1 MRRKGWPPVA
11 NANAN
16 VNVKANSA
24 VNGNPNA
31 YAGDA
36 AVHGRTARNGK
47 PKALKSSWSRLRAAY
62 RNSVAIAVFLLVWE
76 TAPRLGIVDGTFF
89 PPFSEV
95 LRAWWGMLL
104 SGDMADHL
112 KASLLRSAGGLAL
125 ALLVSVPL
133 GLAIGWYKPVAQY
146 LNPLLELL
154 RNTAALAILP
164 VFILLLGLGETSKI
178 AIVFY
183 ACTFPLLLNTISG
196 VRNVDPLLVKS
207 ARSMGLSP
215 VRLFRKVIVPAS
227 IPTIFVGVRQAG
239 ASSILVLVAA
249 EMVGAKSGVGYLI
262 QYAQFSFLIPE
273 MYAGIITI
281 SAIGLAVNYML
292 VYIERKLTRW
302 KQAYGE

>member
-1 MRRKGWPPVA
+1 M
-11 NANAN
+11 
-16 VNVKANSA
+16 
-24 VNGNPNA
+24 
-31 YAGDA
+31 
-36 AVHGRTARNGK
+36 
-47 PKALKSSWSRLRAAY
+47 KSSWSRLRAAY

-95 LRAWWGMLL
+95 LRAWWGLLL

-112 KASLLRSAGGLAL
+112 EASLLRSAGGLAL

-281 SAIGLAVNYML
+281 SAIGLAVNYTL
-292 VYIERKLTRW
+292 VFIERKLTRW